1 MTEQIVL
8 IFFENL
14 NFVFV
19 CFLHMQGN
27 MNSINSI
34 AQEKGSTQFWCDWF
48 AVVYLWN
55 IHNVTNI

>member
-1 MTEQIVL
+1 M
-8 IFFENL
+8 
-14 NFVFV
+14 